1 MFLILSDKAM
11 ISKSTAQQPTET
23 KILPTNIKTLEVR
36 TFQNPIP
43 RYPY

>member
-23 KILPTNIKTLEVR
+23 KILPTKKTLEVR